1 MNARKLT
8 ILTLIAFLGLSLTS
22 CGTARRAGKD
32 AAVTLLSP
40 GIILY
45 GGGVDGFTSAQE
57 VREGL
62 GGGVFTEVLTLPPA
76 FAIHAVK
83 HTFIVAAHAVDFV
96 LSPVYGVAELHPYG
110 PEVEPLDYYT
120 GTIFDKEEG
129 GASGTDAQSGEPGT
143 PPR

>member
-8 ILTLIAFLGLSLTS
+8 FLTLVAFLGLSLAS

-32 AAVTLLSP
+32 LSVSVLSP

-76 FAIHAVK
+76 FVVHAVK
-83 HTFIVAAHAVDFV
+83 HTFICAAHAVDFV
-96 LSPVYGVAELHPYG
+96 LSPIYGVAELHPYG

-120 GTIFDKEEG
+120 GTIFDKEAG
-129 GASGTDAQSGEPGT
+129 SSGTDAQSGEAARPT
-143 PPR
+143 R